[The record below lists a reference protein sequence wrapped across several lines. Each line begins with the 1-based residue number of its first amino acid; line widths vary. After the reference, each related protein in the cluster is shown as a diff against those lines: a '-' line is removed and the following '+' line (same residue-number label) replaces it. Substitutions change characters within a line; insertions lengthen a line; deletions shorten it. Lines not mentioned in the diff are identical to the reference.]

1 MHRNPKERF
10 LHPHQRKNCGQI
22 VRIAQRKLVQS
33 APDANLVTVVVTG
46 DALVS
51 ADGGSVH
58 IGVRR
63 AAGRLTV
70 GTVGAAIG
78 FLTVEPDQ
86 PCAVDFGNLGDLAAG
101 HRRGGAL
108 GKGGNFAVG
117 ERIFGSRIAVD
128 GYL

>member
-1 MHRNPKERF
+1 M
-10 LHPHQRKNCGQI
+10 
-22 VRIAQRKLVQS
+22 
-33 APDANLVTVVVTG
+33 VTG
-46 DALVS
+46 NALVR

-63 AAGRLTV
+63 ATRRLTV

-101 HRRGGAL
+101 HRRSGAL
-108 GKGGNFAVG
+108 GKGGNFTVG
-117 ERIFGSRIAVD
+117 EGILGSGIAVD
-128 GYL
+128 GHL